1 MIKLVVVKNPF
12 NPQDGRV
19 VKKVK
24 YKECTVKDLME
35 QHAIKGVEMEAT
47 VNGYTVKEDTIIKDK
62 DFVVIYPVIEKGG
75 KGKSILGLVAAIGLA
90 VVSMGVGSMAA
101 GMGWSM
107 GGLAAATGSAAVMGY
122 LAAAAVMFLGN
133 TLIGRFMGK
142 GVDIG
147 SYGESNPTYSWSGV
161 TTMEGQNNA
170 IALTYGKVK
179 SGGQTI
185 GKYINVKDDKEY
197 LNWLVSAG
205 EGELEITDVRL
216 NDNPISYYDGVT
228 CEIRNGT
235 NEQEVISNF
244 NDTYFTKPLS
254 YELVEDTWRTETV
267 QGNATEGLSVKINF
281 PSGLFY
287 INDKGDVSSA
297 SVTLEIQYRKKGG
310 DYWQTL
316 TNERIEESST
326 SPVKREFTVHNIGA
340 GAYEVRAKVSSRSAK
355 VEERRAST
363 RCYWTELTSI
373 VYDDFSYPCIAL
385 IGLKAMATNQI
396 SGSPQLT
403 FMKERK
409 NVWVYNSIAG
419 EYVEKPANNPAWA
432 CYDMIHQARRIRNIN
447 TDKYEFEVRGA
458 KKELMRYEDFLEWA
472 VWCEQKNLEINV
484 EINTLGELLDVVN
497 KEIAPVGRGMVVQFG
512 TKFGAVY
519 SHATQPVQMFGM
531 GNIKSGSFVQ
541 NFLKLDD
548 RANAIEVT
556 FTNADA
562 GYERDTLTIYGDT
575 YDTDEYE
582 KVAHLTMNGITS
594 YKQAFREGKYQLECN
609 KRQRTM
615 VTFEVGIDALACTV
629 GDVVL
634 VSHDIPKWAVSG
646 RIYSI
651 DGDVITVPVELT
663 EKEESYIV
671 QYRTESDN
679 LYTKPCTILSS
690 ADGWTK
696 FKIDGVIDE
705 PIKEGDVFD
714 LAIKNIGSKPFI
726 IKSINRAEDLTRLIT
741 AIEYDEALFEENYE
755 IPEINYSPY
764 QGEAEDVR
772 DVKFNLAQYT
782 DENGIDRAKL
792 RLEWAGIPKGRYMVY
807 LTKDN
812 GKTWELAANNI
823 AQTNLTVMVKPHTTY
838 RAKIITMLG
847 LSKSKGY
854 ITDPIYPDG
863 KGLPVVTDLKGYCK
877 YRGVADG
884 RSVYDIVVKWKPP
897 LLTSYLKGE
906 VYYKT
911 NNDRVVDIVAKADVP
926 VSEQGFNGEWQY
938 AGDGV
943 NQVTI
948 PQVTLGD
955 TYQIVVCTRDKFGK
969 KTEIDWSPQ
978 IKVVATTKTELP
990 NTPDNFSL
998 VFKNGEAIASWE
1010 EVTNSDIDYYEI
1022 KGDEVLVRTQS
1033 TSVKLPLKYRS
1044 GQLFLYAR
1052 SVLGKYSYPAT
1063 LKYNKPVPKKPKPPV
1078 VKAVLRGVSITFEKI
1093 PEDCIGAII
1102 YIDDTAV
1109 KVQNNCYFYSCEAGI
1124 YDVKVAFYDMF
1135 GEGEKSAESRVV
1147 VKPTIPQEW
1156 IDKEK
1161 LGLTRVENAI
1171 KDIEKTFP
1179 RLDNI
1184 DEELEKRIASGA
1196 EKYYQ
1201 SKIGDTLG
1209 EVESRITQ
1217 LSDTVNITIDNK
1229 IKGLSSQITQL
1240 EGTIYQKVTKNVDGK
1255 IEALSS
1261 RIVQT
1266 ESTIYQNVDNK
1277 IDGLNSKFTQLDDT
1291 INLKVT
1297 RQLDGKADKA
1307 NLISQINLS
1316 PEAITID
1323 GRFVHVTG
1331 ATLFDNNVI
1340 VNRMLAAKAVS
1351 ADKLD
1356 VNELSAITAN
1366 IGLLRTATIGARTE
1380 ISNNLIEV
1388 FDSNG
1393 RLRVRM
1399 GVW

>member
-19 VKKVK
+19 VKKMK
-24 YKECTVKDLME
+24 YKECTVKDIMK
-35 QHAIKGVEMEAT
+35 QHAVKGVEMEAT
-47 VNGYTVKEDTIIKDK
+47 INGYMVKEDTIIKDK

-90 VVSMGVGSMAA
+90 VVSMGVGSLAA

-142 GVDIG
+142 GIDIG
-147 SYGESNPTYSWSGV
+147 SYGENNPTYSWSGV

-170 IALTYGKVK
+170 ISLTYGKVK

-185 GKYINVKDDKEY
+185 GKYISVKDDKEY

-205 EGELEITDVRL
+205 EGELEISDIRL

-228 CEIRNGT
+228 CETRSGT

-254 YELVEDTWRTETV
+254 YELLDDKWRTETV
-267 QGNATEGLSVKINF
+267 QGNATEGLSVKISF
-281 PSGLFY
+281 PSGLY
-287 INDKGDVSSA
+287 YVHDNGDVGSA
-297 SVTLEIQYRKKGG
+297 SVTVNIQYRKKGG
-310 DYWQTL
+310 SYWQTL
-316 TNERIEESST
+316 ANERIAESST
-326 SPVKREFTVHNIGA
+326 SPVKKEFTIHNIGA
-340 GAYEVRAKVSSRSAK
+340 GTYEVRAKVLSRSAK
-355 VEERRAST
+355 VDDRRAGT
-363 RCYWTELTSI
+363 KCYWTELTSI
-373 VYDDFSYPCIAL
+373 VYDDFSYPCVAL

-396 SGSPQLT
+396 SGSPRLT

-409 NVWVYNSIAG
+409 NVWVYNSIVG

-472 VWCEQKNLEINV
+472 LWCEKKNLEVNI

-541 NFLKLDD
+541 NFLKMDD

-582 KVAHLTMNGITS
+582 KVAHLTMNGITN

-609 KRQRTM
+609 KRQRAM

-651 DGDVITVPVELT
+651 EGDIVTVPVELT
-663 EKEESYIV
+663 EKDESYIV
-671 QYRTESDN
+671 QYRTELDN

-696 FKIDGVIDE
+696 FKIDGLADE
-705 PIKEGDVFD
+705 EDPIKEGDVFD
-714 LAIKNIGSKPFI
+714 LAVKNTGSKPFV
-726 IKSINRAEDLTRLIT
+726 IKSINRAEDFTRLIT

-772 DVKFNLAQYT
+772 NVTFNLAQYT
-782 DENGIDRAKL
+782 DENRIDRAKL
-792 RLEWAGIPKGRYMVY
+792 HLEWNGVPKGRYTVFV
-807 LTKDN
+807 TRDN
-812 GKTWELAANNI
+812 GKTWELVANNI

-838 RAKIITMLG
+838 KAKIITLLG
-847 LSKSKGY
+847 LSQSKGY
-854 ITDPIYPDG
+854 ITEPIYPTG
-863 KGLPVVTDLKGYCK
+863 KGLPIVTDLKGYCK

-884 RSVYDIVVKWKPP
+884 RSMYDIIVKWTPP

-911 NNDRVVDIVAKADVP
+911 NNDRVVDIVAKAGVP

-943 NQVTI
+943 NSVAI
-948 PQVTLGD
+948 PQVRIGD
-955 TYQIVVCTRDKFGK
+955 TYLIAVITRDKYGG

-978 IKVVATTKTELP
+978 TKVVATMKTEIP
-990 NTPDNFSL
+990 NTPDGFSL
-998 VFKNGEAIASWE
+998 VFKADEATATWE

-1022 KGDEVLVRTQS
+1022 KSDVLLARTQS
-1033 TSVKLPLKYRS
+1033 TSVKLPLKHRS
-1044 GQLFLYAR
+1044 GQLFLYAK
-1052 SVLGKYSYPAT
+1052 SVLGKYSYPAE
-1063 LKYNKPVPKKPKPPV
+1063 LSYNKPVPKTPKQPV
-1078 VKAVLRGVSITFEKI
+1078 LKSSVGGVSITLDPI

-1102 YIDDTAV
+1102 YIDNKAI
-1109 KVQNNCYFYSCEAGI
+1109 KVQNNSYFYPCDAGI

-1135 GEGEKSAESRVV
+1135 GEGKKSEESRVV
-1147 VKPTIPQEW
+1147 VKPTIPKDM
-1156 IDKEK
+1156 IDKEE
-1161 LGLTRVENAI
+1161 LGLTNLENEI
-1171 KDIEKTFP
+1171 GK
-1179 RLDNI
+1179 I
-1184 DEELEKRIASGA
+1184 DERIASGT
-1196 EKYYQ
+1196 E
-1201 SKIGDTLG
+1201 
-1209 EVESRITQ
+1209 
-1217 LSDTVNITIDNK
+1217 TVYEQK
-1229 IKGLSSQITQL
+1229 IKGDVESQVAQLNDVITQ
-1240 EGTIYQKVTKNVDGK
+1240 NVNNKLAGVN
-1255 IEALSS
+1255 S
-1261 RIVQT
+1261 RI
-1266 ESTIYQNVDNK
+1266 
-1277 IDGLNSKFTQLDDT
+1277 TQLDDT
-1291 INLKVT
+1291 INLRVT
-1297 RQLDGKADKA
+1297 KQLDGKADKA
-1307 NLISQINLS
+1307 NLISQINLC

-1323 GRFVHVTG
+1323 GKFVHVTG
-1331 ATLFDNNVI
+1331 DTLFDNNVI
-1340 VNRMLAAKAVS
+1340 VSRMLAAKS
-1351 ADKLD
+1351 ITADKLD

-1366 IGLLRTATIGARTE
+1366 IGLLRTATSGARTE
-1380 ISNNLIEV
+1380 ISNNLIQV

>member
-35 QHAIKGVEMEAT
+35 QHAIKGVEMETT

-254 YELVEDTWRTETV
+254 YELVEDKWRTETV
-267 QGNATEGLSVKINF
+267 QGNATEGLSVKVNF

-287 INDKGDVSSA
+287 INDKGDVKSA
-297 SVTLEIQYRKKGG
+297 SVTIEVQYRKKGES
-310 DYWQTL
+310 YWQTL

-326 SPVKREFTVHNIGA
+326 SPVKKEFTVHNIGA
-340 GAYEVRAKVSSRSAK
+340 GAYEVRARISSRSAK
-355 VEERRAST
+355 VDDKQAST

-472 VWCEQKNLEINV
+472 VWCEQKNLEVNV

-854 ITDPIYPDG
+854 ITDPIYPTG
-863 KGLPVVTDLKGYCK
+863 KGLPTVTDLKGYCK

-978 IKVVATTKTELP
+978 IKVVATMKTELP
-990 NTPDNFSL
+990 NTPDKFSV
-998 VFKNGEAIASWE
+998 VFKNGEAVASWE

-1022 KGDEVLVRTQS
+1022 KSDQLLARTQS

-1052 SVLGKYSYPAT
+1052 SVLGKYSYPAE
-1063 LKYNKPVPKKPKPPV
+1063 LKYNKPVPIKPKPPV
-1078 VKAVLRGVSITFEKI
+1078 VKGVLRGVSINLESI
-1093 PEDCIGAII
+1093 PEDCIGATI
-1102 YIDDTAV
+1102 YIDNKAI
-1109 KVQNNCYFYSCEAGI
+1109 KVQNNCYFYSCEAGV
-1124 YDVKVAFYDMF
+1124 YDVTVAFYDMF
-1135 GEGEKSAESRVV
+1135 SEGEESESSRAV
-1147 VKPTIPQEW
+1147 VKATIPKDW
-1156 IDKEK
+1156 IDKEE
-1161 LGLTRVENAI
+1161 LGLARLENEVG
-1171 KDIEKTFP
+1171 K
-1179 RLDNI
+1179 I
-1184 DEELEKRIASGA
+1184 DERIASGVETVYEQKIKGDVESQVA
-1196 EKYYQ
+1196 QLNDIITQ
-1201 SKIGDTLG
+1201 SVNNKIDG
-1209 EVESRITQ
+1209 VNSRITQ
-1217 LSDTVNITIDNK
+1217 L
-1229 IKGLSSQITQL
+1229 G
-1240 EGTIYQKVTKNVDGK
+1240 
-1255 IEALSS
+1255 
-1261 RIVQT
+1261 
-1266 ESTIYQNVDNK
+1266 
-1277 IDGLNSKFTQLDDT
+1277 DT
-1291 INLKVT
+1291 INLRVT
-1297 RQLDGKADKA
+1297 KQLDGKADKA
-1307 NLISQINLS
+1307 NLISQINIC
-1316 PEAITID
+1316 PETITID
-1323 GRFVHVTG
+1323 GKFVHVTG
-1331 ATLFDNNVI
+1331 DTLFDNNVI
-1340 VNRMLAAKAVS
+1340 VNRMLSAES
-1351 ADKLD
+1351 ITADKIAAESVTTEKIKSGAVTTD
-1356 VNELSAITAN
+1356 KM
-1366 IGLLRTATIGARTE
+1366 TIGSAEGARMALKPDLLE
-1380 ISNNLIEV
+1380 IFDENNFRVIALGV
-1388 FDSNG
+1388 
-1393 RLRVRM
+1393 LRE
-1399 GVW
+1399 